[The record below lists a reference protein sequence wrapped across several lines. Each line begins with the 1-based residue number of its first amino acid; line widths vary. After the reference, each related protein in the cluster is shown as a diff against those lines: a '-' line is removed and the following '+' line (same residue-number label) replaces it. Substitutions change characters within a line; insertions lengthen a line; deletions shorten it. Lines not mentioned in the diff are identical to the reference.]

1 MGLADNFRRAISK
14 KKEEVI
20 AERRKMFIYGGVEKI
35 SDKSGNIEEVKIP
48 GCVGN
53 GIKEEI
59 ADEIYN
65 WIVQYSTYGFNKSHA
80 AAYAHVTYQTAYLR
94 YHYPVEYMAAL
105 ISSVIGNPKKIPLY
119 IAAVRNLGI
128 KVLPPNINEG
138 YSGFSASKDKILF
151 GLAAVKGVGSNV
163 VDEIVRERNENG
175 KFSDLEDFVRRLSSK
190 EVNKRTVE
198 ALIKAGAFDCFLKTR
213 RQLMAVYEQIIDK
226 SNKDKKDTMTGQ
238 MSLFDFAPEEE
249 KQSFKIQYPDV
260 GEFEKE
266 QKLRFEKEMLGVYVS
281 GHPLEKYSEYL
292 KKHTTNVCTD
302 FYLATDEE
310 DDTQSGTGINE
321 DEIKIRDN
329 QEVVIGGIIEKLEKR
344 ISKRNG
350 DSYAIA
356 LVEDLTGTVE
366 CMIWHRQYEEVKGW
380 LSENEKVIISGRAKI
395 EEDKD
400 GKIMCNVIRRFQ
412 GNGRKLFIMFSSMEE
427 YRKQDN
433 TLNSVLKTSK
443 GTDEV
448 YIVIDNA
455 DKSKRLRKKLDNTFV
470 NADSTLVST
479 LSSLFGENNVKAVD

>member
-1 MGLADNFRRAISK
+1 
-14 KKEEVI
+14 
-20 AERRKMFIYGGVEKI
+20 
-35 SDKSGNIEEVKIP
+35 
-48 GCVGN
+48 
-53 GIKEEI
+53 
-59 ADEIYN
+59 
-65 WIVQYSTYGFNKSHA
+65 
-80 AAYAHVTYQTAYLR
+80 
-94 YHYPVEYMAAL
+94 
-105 ISSVIGNPKKIPLY
+105 
-119 IAAVRNLGI
+119 
-128 KVLPPNINEG
+128 
-138 YSGFSASKDKILF
+138 
-151 GLAAVKGVGSNV
+151 
-163 VDEIVRERNENG
+163 
-175 KFSDLEDFVRRLSSK
+175 
-190 EVNKRTVE
+190 
-198 ALIKAGAFDCFLKTR
+198 
-213 RQLMAVYEQIIDK
+213 MAVYEQIIDK

-321 DEIKIRDN
+321 NEIKIRDN

>member
-1 MGLADNFRRAISK
+1 
-14 KKEEVI
+14 
-20 AERRKMFIYGGVEKI
+20 
-35 SDKSGNIEEVKIP
+35 
-48 GCVGN
+48 
-53 GIKEEI
+53 
-59 ADEIYN
+59 
-65 WIVQYSTYGFNKSHA
+65 
-80 AAYAHVTYQTAYLR
+80 
-94 YHYPVEYMAAL
+94 
-105 ISSVIGNPKKIPLY
+105 
-119 IAAVRNLGI
+119 
-128 KVLPPNINEG
+128 
-138 YSGFSASKDKILF
+138 
-151 GLAAVKGVGSNV
+151 
-163 VDEIVRERNENG
+163 
-175 KFSDLEDFVRRLSSK
+175 
-190 EVNKRTVE
+190 
-198 ALIKAGAFDCFLKTR
+198 
-213 RQLMAVYEQIIDK
+213 
-226 SNKDKKDTMTGQ
+226 MTGQ

-433 TLNSVLKTSK
+433 TLNSILKTSK